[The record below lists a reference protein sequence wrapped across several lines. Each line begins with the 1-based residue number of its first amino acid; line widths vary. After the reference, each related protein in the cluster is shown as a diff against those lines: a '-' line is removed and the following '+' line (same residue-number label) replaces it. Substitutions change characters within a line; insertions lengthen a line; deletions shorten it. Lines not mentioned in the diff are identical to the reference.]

1 MDEESEWVII
11 VSNPLTLPLSPR
23 YLIISRTLR
32 IQHDI
37 DISEMIVVTAL
48 SLSLVYD
55 DNDVEWGDVRV
66 RNVKW

>member
-1 MDEESEWVII
+1 MDGESEWVII
-11 VSNPLTLPLSPR
+11 VSSPTTLPLSPR